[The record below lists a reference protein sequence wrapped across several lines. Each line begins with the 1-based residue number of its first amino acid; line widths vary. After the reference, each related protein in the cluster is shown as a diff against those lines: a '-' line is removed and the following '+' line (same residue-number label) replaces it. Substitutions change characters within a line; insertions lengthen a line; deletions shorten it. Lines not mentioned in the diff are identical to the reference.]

1 MNQWRCDVYELPHPS
16 ISVSAVRC
24 MRGGSVYV
32 HGFHVCAEHLSNG
45 WNFQRRDGRLYYLG
59 S

>member
-1 MNQWRCDVYELPHPS
+1 
-16 ISVSAVRC
+16 